1 MSGRL
6 EAVISYDLSG
16 MVIGWSP
23 GATRLFGYSSIDMMG
38 AYVTRIIPMDEQAAA
53 EEQRRAVAAGEPSGR
68 LVTTRLT
75 RDGSVIP
82 VRITLSVLTAPDG
95 STVAFC
101 ELIGPVA
108 APEEPPAPAEAG
120 DRVRNIGYHGR
131 PGIYLEAELYQR
143 VRDDPAIFDFLQ
155 DGSLDGLWYWDL
167 DNPEHEWLSPRLK
180 EVFGYADEDIPNTS
194 AWWQANIF
202 PEDLKI
208 ALDNYTQH
216 LSDPHHRYDQIVRYR
231 HRDGSTV
238 WVRCRG
244 IAIRDATGRPIRM
257 LGAHTDVTPIKKVEE
272 RLRAI
277 NEASPDMYF
286 TADLAT
292 GTIVDCNQSL
302 AECVQRSEADIVG
315 RPFVELCRP
324 EYRAAA
330 QGALRTLRSFA
341 PVNDLE
347 LGLDRPDG
355 PPLATVLT
363 ARVIPSEDGLPPF
376 VRAWCRDITH
386 LRRRANIQVL
396 VDALPSA
403 AVLLDSD
410 GVIAMLNAPAE
421 RMFGRTR
428 GELLGQPLQVL
439 FPALTE
445 TRVAGPP
452 MAPQAQPAS
461 QEVAAGRRDGTTFP
475 AQVQFGPIDT
485 REGPLTLV
493 EILDATEQKKAEVAL
508 RDSEHRFRQ
517 LADSLPQLVWTCG
530 PDGRCDYLG
539 HQWIEYTGITAEPQL
554 GSGWLNQVHP
564 DDRADAVARWEQS
577 VLDGGRFQ
585 IEYRLR
591 RHDGCYRFFDVRA
604 VPLRDSDGTIVKWF
618 GACTDITERKQ
629 AEDELRTSR
638 THLTAALGAG
648 QMGTWIFDAD
658 QDRIWLDDA
667 AARLWGLP
675 GGLPAVA
682 GAGRQADPAGETGV
696 ADRTSSGLP
705 TLLEHVHPEDRA
717 LPAGWPGASAAA
729 PPAGDDSACPGQET
743 VEFRVICPDG
753 ATRWIASMGRPVRD
767 ATGRTTRWLGVIQ
780 DVTARRNADEV
791 RLRSQKLEALGTLA
805 GGIAH
810 DFNNILTAIA
820 GNLQLALSD
829 LPHGDRARS
838 YLGEID
844 TAVNRAADL
853 VRRILTF
860 GRPQETERAV
870 TAVGPIVAEALRLLR
885 ATLPAIVEI
894 STALPDDLPLVAVD
908 PTQVHQVIMNL
919 GTNAAHAMG
928 ATGGNLTIGASC
940 VRPEAELAQRSGL
953 RPEPY
958 VRLSVRDDGCGM
970 DEATRARIFDPFFTT
985 KPTGVGTGLGLSMVH
1000 RIMQA
1005 HGGAVAVQSTPG
1017 LGTEFELYFPVAGD
1031 PAPDD
1036 AAETAPDTAAGGEQ
1050 RVLFVDDEPAITMM
1064 AAVLLE
1070 SLGYEVTTANH
1081 PADALA
1087 SFRAAPD
1094 AFDVLITD
1102 LTMPGMSGLDLAA
1115 SLREIRADFP
1125 VVICSG
1131 LLSDSV
1137 LEFARDRELVHVL
1150 NKPYVGADLTR
1161 ALNAMFNGRRPGGGP

>member
-1 MSGRL
+1 MERSARNLIGDPAALTAAGSGP
-6 EAVISYDLSG
+6 ESV
-16 MVIGWSP
+16 P
-23 GATRLFGYSSIDMMG
+23 GQPPAGGQPPDPTR
-38 AYVTRIIPMDEQAAA
+38 R
-53 EEQRRAVAAGEPSGR
+53 AGEPSG
-68 LVTTRLT
+68 
-75 RDGSVIP
+75 GS
-82 VRITLSVLTAPDG
+82 DD
-95 STVAFC
+95 
-101 ELIGPVA
+101 
-108 APEEPPAPAEAG
+108 PAE
-120 DRVRNIGYHGR
+120 
-131 PGIYLEAELYQR
+131 YLRRELYRR
-143 VRDDPAIFDFLQ
+143 VRDDAAIFDFLQ

-202 PEDLKI
+202 PEDLTI

-277 NEASPDMYF
+277 DEASPDMYF

-302 AECVQRSEADIVG
+302 AENVQRSEADIVG
-315 RPFVELCRP
+315 RSFVELCQP
-324 EYRAAA
+324 EHRAAA
-330 QGALRTLRSFA
+330 QAALSKLRSFGS
-341 PVNDLE
+341 VNDLE

-363 ARVIPSEDGLPPF
+363 ARVIPSEDGAAPF

-421 RMFGRTR
+421 RMFGHAR
-428 GELLGQPLQVL
+428 GELLGQPLHVL

-452 MAPQAQPAS
+452 MAQQAVQQTQPAG
-461 QEVAAGRRDGTTFP
+461 QEVAASRRDGTTFP
-475 AQVQFGPIDT
+475 AQVHFGPIDT

-493 EILDATEQKKAEVAL
+493 EILDATERKKAEVAL

-517 LADSLPQLVWTCG
+517 LADSLPQLVWTCDQ
-530 PDGRCDYLG
+530 DGWCDYLG

-554 GSGWLNQVHP
+554 GKGWLDQVHP
-564 DDRADAVARWEQS
+564 DDRADALARWEQS

-585 IEYRLR
+585 VEYRLR

-604 VPLRDSDGTIVKWF
+604 VPLRDSAGTIVKWF

-648 QMGTWIFDAD
+648 QMGTWIFDVD

-667 AARLWGLP
+667 AARLWSLP
-675 GGLPAVA
+675 GGLAAAA
-682 GAGRQADPAGETGV
+682 GEGRQADPTGETGV

-705 TLLEHVHPEDRA
+705 TLLHHVHPEDRA
-717 LPAGWPGASAAA
+717 LLAGWPGAAAA
-729 PPAGDDSACPGQET
+729 AQVAGVDGTCQDT
-743 VEFRVICPDG
+743 VEFRVMCPDG
-753 ATRWIASMGRPVRD
+753 AARWIASMGRPERD
-767 ATGRTTRWLGVIQ
+767 AAGRTTRWMGVIQ

-810 DFNNILTAIA
+810 DFNNILTAIG
-820 GNLQLALSD
+820 GNLQLARFD
-829 LPHGDRARS
+829 LPDGDGARS
-838 YLGEID
+838 YLNEID
-844 TAVNRAADL
+844 TAVSRAADL

-860 GRPQETERAV
+860 GRPQEADRAV

-885 ATLPAIVEI
+885 ATLPAIIEI
-894 STALPDDLPLVAVD
+894 GTALPDDLPLVAVD

-928 ATGGNLTIGASC
+928 AVGGNLTIQASC
-940 VRPEAELAQRSGL
+940 VRPDAELAQRSGL

-1005 HGGAVAVQSTPG
+1005 HGGSVAVRSTPG

-1031 PAPDD
+1031 PTPDD
-1036 AAETAPDTAAGGEQ
+1036 AAEETPDTPAGGQQ
-1050 RVLFVDDEPAITMM
+1050 RVLFVDDEQAITTM
-1064 AAVLLE
+1064 AAALLE
-1070 SLGYEVTTANH
+1070 SLDYEVTTVNH

-1087 SFRAAPD
+1087 LFRAAPD

-1102 LTMPGMSGLDLAA
+1102 LTMPGMSGVGLAA
-1115 SLREIRADFP
+1115 SLREIRDDLP
-1125 VVICSG
+1125 IVVCSG

-1137 LEFARDRELVHVL
+1137 LEFARDRDLVHML
-1150 NKPYVGADLTR
+1150 NKPYVGADLART
-1161 ALNAMFNGRRPGGGP
+1161 LNAVFTGRRPRHAP